1 MKLFS
6 KRDDVDHKDHQDLE
20 AKVTQLR
27 RDLRRARKRNEK
39 MRDELV
45 LIRAFTREPN
55 PDTVIPEPVQQV
67 IGQVSAEKLSY
78 LGAANLRSLAKLA
91 IDADQAGREGLIIEA
106 GSALGGSAIVLAAAK
121 SPDRPMHVY
130 DAFGMIPPPSEKDPA
145 EVHERYEIISSG
157 ESKGVGG
164 GVYYGYHEDLL
175 AEVTASFARLGVEAS
190 TNHVDLIK
198 GLFQDTVE
206 IDEPV
211 ALAHLDGDWY
221 DSTMVC
227 LERIAPHLVTGG
239 RIVLDD
245 YYCWSGCR
253 DAVHDYFANRADFVL
268 EHRDRVHVVR
278 T

>member
-1 MKLFS
+1 MRIFS
-6 KRDDVDHKDHQDLE
+6 TKKDTDLE
-20 AKVTQLR
+20 PLQAKNAKLR
-27 RDLRRARKRNEK
+27 RELRKARKQNEK
-39 MRDELV
+39 MRSELK
-45 LIRAFTREPN
+45 LIRAFVRD
-55 PDTVIPEPVQQV
+55 PDPSIEVPDSVAHVVAQV
-67 IGQVSAEKLSY
+67 RAEKLSY
-78 LGAANLRSLAKLA
+78 LVPENLRSLAKLA
-91 IDADQAGREGLIIEA
+91 IEADQSGREGLIIEA

-121 SPDRPMHVY
+121 ARDRPMRVY
-130 DAFGMIPPPSEKDPA
+130 DAFGMIPPPSEKDPI
-145 EVHERYEIISSG
+145 EVHERYEIIKAG

-190 TNHVDLIK
+190 THHVDLIK
-198 GLFQDTVE
+198 GLFEDTVE

-245 YYCWSGCR
+245 YYFWAGCR
-253 DAVHDYFANRADFVL
+253 DAVHDYFANRSGFAI
-268 EHRDRVHVVR
+268 EHRERVHVVR